1 MNKLALYQENNE
13 HKTGLQMRR
22 NISGPDKNGAD
33 SSQLYELS
41 SILQSTLDLGKLLEL
56 FDDELAGSVT
66 HDSFVYE
73 HPDEDI
79 RYEFG
84 DGGRHQCHYNLILL
98 DKFLGQVIICRNS
111 KFCEAE
117 LNRIELLS
125 AALLYPIRNALLY
138 RQALKAA
145 YRDPLTEVNNRAAL
159 ENDLDQEMDFAQR
172 HQLPLSIIVLDV
184 DKFKQINDTYGHI
197 AGDDVLKKLAA
208 CMVDCIRRSDIIY
221 RYGGEEF
228 VVLLRNT
235 GTVGAQ
241 LLAERMRTAV
251 EQLVCK
257 HNNFEI
263 RITASLGVT
272 TLKAN
277 ETRKSFLQRADLAMY
292 RAKKAGRNRTEIDS
306 PE

>member
-1 MNKLALYQENNE
+1 
-13 HKTGLQMRR
+13 MRR
-22 NISGPDKNGAD
+22 NISGPDKNGTD
-33 SSQLYELS
+33 SSQLYDLS
-41 SILQSTLDLGKLLEL
+41 SILQSTLELGKLLEL
-56 FDDELAGSVT
+56 FDDELAGTVT
-66 HDSFVYE
+66 HDSLVYE
-73 HPDEDI
+73 LPEEEL

-98 DKFLGQVIICRNS
+98 DKFLGQIIISRNS
-111 KFCEAE
+111 KFDEEE
-117 LNRIELLS
+117 LKHIELLS

-197 AGDDVLKKLAA
+197 VGDDILKRLTAS
-208 CMVDCIRRSDIIY
+208 MVDCIRRSDIIY

-241 LLAERMRTAV
+241 LLAERIRAAV
-251 EQLVCK
+251 EQLVCS
-257 HNNFEI
+257 HNNFDI

-277 ETRKSFLQRADLAMY
+277 ETGKSFLHRADLAMY
-292 RAKKAGRNRTEIDS
+292 RAKNSGRNRTEIDS